1 MSVFSLLVQH
11 ADMAVHNLH
20 VAGAM
25 VSDAALHGKL
35 AVEHASDHLVVLAQ
49 ADSGPI
55 TVDQFKEKLKDVQ
68 QEEQLGWLTAIGK
81 YFIGIFQ
88 KGGEVFA
95 GFVTGII
102 PTLVVLMTAFYAVT
116 ELVGEERVHGLA
128 RGAGRIALTRYTLL
142 PLLAVF
148 FLTNPMAYTF
158 GSFLEEKHKPA
169 FYDAAVSYVHPP
181 LGLFPHINPG
191 EYFVW
196 GGILV
201 ALLELEKKGAVVA
214 GYHVKVAIWYAIVGL
229 VVILLKGMLTE
240 RITAIMARRQGVEL

>member
-1 MSVFSLLVQH
+1 MSVFSLLAQH

-201 ALLELEKKGAVVA
+201 ALLELEKKGVVVA

-240 RITAIMARRQGVEL
+240 RITMIMARRQGVEL